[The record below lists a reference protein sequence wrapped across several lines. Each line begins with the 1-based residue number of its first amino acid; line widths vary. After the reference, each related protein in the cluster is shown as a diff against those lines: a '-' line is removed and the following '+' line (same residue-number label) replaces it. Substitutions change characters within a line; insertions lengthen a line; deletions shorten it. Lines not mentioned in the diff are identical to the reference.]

1 MTREITTN
9 NFEKAEY
16 LAQLEAARDRMLAT
30 RALILDWVSRLD
42 EHAAA
47 AFIQIEP
54 LVSRFPRKLPEGSYR
69 LVFEIHTTT
78 KRYGAL
84 GVSLRTDTMR
94 TDLSKVGQTGVVKAL
109 SAHFSSAE
117 AKTHALAYQSFDH
130 FNARVASL
138 RSFGIDLEPL
148 TVGGPVLPRWFEA
161 LHAYGL
167 KCRPVLDAA
176 FDRFFELT
184 RQLDEAMFEFNSTMG
199 PVRYRSIRCT
209 YALDD
214 FDLLGP
220 ADPSLK
226 VVTSI
231 NPHTRRRRYN
241 QMVDF
246 KKALKKKRIGQKL
259 RRELGREP
267 EREEIQEA
275 VKALR
280 PRQETDWITK
290 DVIKAC
296 YLGRSIN
303 DVFEAQ
309 EKLVAVMQPWSAL
322 RTQLQALL
330 PKKGKS

>member
-1 MTREITTN
+1 MTREINTN
-9 NFEKAEY
+9 NFDKAEY
-16 LAQLEAARDRMLAT
+16 LTQLEAARNRLLAT
-30 RALILDWVSRLD
+30 RELTFDWVNRLD
-42 EHAAA
+42 EHAAS

-54 LVSRFPRKLPEGSYR
+54 LVSLFPRKLPEGTYR
-69 LVFEIHTTT
+69 LVFEIHTTP

-84 GVSLRTDTMR
+84 GVSLRTESMR
-94 TDLSKVGQTGVVKAL
+94 ADLSKVGQTGFVKIL
-109 SAHFSSAE
+109 GAHCSSAE
-117 AKTHALAYQSFDH
+117 AKSHAVAFQAFEN
-130 FNARVASL
+130 FNARVAAL
-138 RSFGIDLEPL
+138 KSFGVELEPL
-148 TVGGPVLPRWFEA
+148 PVRGPVLPRWFDA

-167 KCRPVLDAA
+167 KCRPVLAAA
-176 FDRFFELT
+176 FDRFVDLSL
-184 RQLDEAMFEFNSTMG
+184 QLDEAMFEFNSTMG

-241 QMVDF
+241 RMVDF

-267 EREEIQEA
+267 GKQEIQEA
-275 VKALR
+275 ISALR

-309 EKLVAVMQPWSAL
+309 ENLVAVMQPWSAL
-322 RTQLQALL
+322 RAQLQALL
-330 PKKGKS
+330 PKKGKP